1 MKPRMMLGNGSGPG
15 GKRRVLYG
23 QRRGRR
29 LRPGRQAL
37 IAELLPQLAI
47 TLPAGGEASLAPVT
61 LFTGSSGGSVP
72 SADFLKKKFSPRDV
86 WLEIGFGA
94 GEHLAAQAWSHAEVG
109 FIGCEPYIDGV
120 TSLLRRIEQ
129 LGLNNVRVLMDD
141 AGMLLQALSDASIGR
156 AELLFPDP
164 WPKKRHHKRRFISPA
179 NLDLLARVLKDGA
192 ELRVASDDSGYVRWT
207 LEHVLDHPDF
217 AWLAR
222 NPRAWRNRPE
232 DSQPTRY
239 ESKARAQGRSCVFL
253 GFARRRR
260 A

>member
-1 MKPRMMLGNGSGPG
+1 MMLGNGSAAG
-15 GKRRVLYG
+15 GKRRLLYG
-23 QRRGRR
+23 RRRGRR
-29 LRPGRQAL
+29 LRPGRRAL
-37 IAELLPQLAI
+37 IAELLPQLAV
-47 TLPAGGEASLAPVT
+47 TLPAGEAASVDPVA
-61 LFTGSSGGSVP
+61 LFTGSADVSVP
-72 SADFLKKKFSPRDV
+72 TADFLKRKFSPRDV

-94 GEHLAAQAWSHAEVG
+94 GEHLAAQAWSHAEIG

-141 AGMLLQALSDASIGR
+141 AAMLLQALSGASIGR

-164 WPKKRHHKRRFISPA
+164 WPKKRHHKRRFVSPA

-192 ELRVASDDSGYVRWT
+192 ELRVASDDSGYVRWI

-222 NPRAWRNRPE
+222 NPRAWRNRPA

-239 ESKARAQGRSCVFL
+239 ESKARAQGRACVFL
-253 GFARRRR
+253 RFARRRR
-260 A
+260 ARG